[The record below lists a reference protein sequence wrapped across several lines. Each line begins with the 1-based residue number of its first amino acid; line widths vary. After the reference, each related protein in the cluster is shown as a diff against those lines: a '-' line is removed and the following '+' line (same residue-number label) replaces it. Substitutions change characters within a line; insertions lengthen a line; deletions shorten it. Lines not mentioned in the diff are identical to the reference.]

1 MSCLHCEL
9 PKLLEASRSPDPDL
23 VDLIE
28 QAFLEGQIDGVA
40 ADFAYWWL
48 WTVERAYRARSPAH

>member
-40 ADFAYWWL
+40 ADFAYW
-48 WTVERAYRARSPAH
+48 